1 MIAQKGELNDIH
13 ITREKVGVQF
23 SALNDFLK
31 VGQDRIKKML
41 HEKLYNIS
49 TSVEKNSYF

>member
-1 MIAQKGELNDIH
+1 MAQKGELNDIH